1 MFSNV
6 YNFSYLF
13 FFLFTLKHYY
23 LYISSFRKQQNKK
36 IKKKSY
42 SVIKN
47 KCRRKTQDEIVSYI
61 CYINTKKKTEM
72 IDLKATITDN
82 YTTTKHSIRF
92 VAENLKIKQKTAKRN
107 EKKIKKSNEKSYFI
121 LLQGHLHSYIE
132 SLTLTYS
139 LLNTTTHSI

>member
-1 MFSNV
+1 M
-6 YNFSYLF
+6 
-13 FFLFTLKHYY
+13 
-23 LYISSFRKQQNKK
+23 LYKYKA
-36 IKKKSY
+36 
-42 SVIKN
+42 KN
-47 KCRRKTQDEIVSYI
+47 G
-61 CYINTKKKTEM
+61 KKKTEM

-107 EKKIKKSNEKSYFI
+107 EKKNKEIKRKKSYFI

-139 LLNTTTHSI
+139 LLNTTTHSIWMNESLYLNK